1 MQLGEVG
8 DAERMELAGD
18 EVQTRAALRVGAPGR
33 PGGEEVEPQAEAD
46 LQHHEAF
53 ALLPVLR
60 QVVTS
65 QKDVLCLFGATRCR
79 VIDVVVEL
87 GARRAVRG
95 DHQARGDD
103 GHGSVRHGLARE
115 QALDQAD
122 EEQHQRPYHQAHH
135 AVERA
140 GQERAGKA
148 GEAGRQ

>member
-1 MQLGEVG
+1 MPFDWRTEG
-8 DAERMELAGD
+8 
-18 EVQTRAALRVGAPGR
+18 QTLLLLTAAFIAALAIPFDAPRFEGA
-33 PGGEEVEPQAEAD
+33 
-46 LQHHEAF
+46 LHEAF
-53 ALLPVLR
+53 ALLPALR

-79 VIDVVVEL
+79 VIDVVVEP